1 MSLGRKNLLI
11 IISVL
16 LFFKGISG
24 CFTGRSV
31 YHKQDKRTVPP
42 QYGLVTAVYDGD
54 TLKVK
59 FKDGSERKV
68 RLIGVDAPEINEK
81 QEDALFRA
89 LMAKRFVFFYLY
101 RENIKLTYDWD
112 LEDNYGRILA
122 YVWTEGEGLFNK
134 FIISEGFASVFQ
146 YFPFRCRD
154 EFVEAEQKARKL
166 EKGLWR
172 KGDYPSILPGEAGM
186 HVGELLTVKYLCV
199 QVEAKGK
206 FVFLHSKRNEFS
218 TLIPQ
223 ESLNLFPGIQS
234 CMGKVLSVTGFLE
247 EYKGS
252 PQIVAFLPIQIIKGM
267 Q

>member
-11 IISVL
+11 IILVL
-16 LFFKGISG
+16 LFLKGILG
-24 CFTGRSV
+24 CFAERSV
-31 YHKQDKRTVPP
+31 YHKQGGRTVPP

-54 TLKVK
+54 TIKVK
-59 FKDGSERKV
+59 FTDGSERKV
-68 RLIGVDAPEINEK
+68 RLIGVDAPEINDK
-81 QEDALFRA
+81 REDVLFRA

-101 RENIKLTYDWD
+101 RENIKLTYDLE

-122 YVWTEGEGLFNK
+122 YIWTEGEGLFNK

-146 YFPFRCRD
+146 YFPFRYKN
-154 EFVEAEQKARKL
+154 EFIEAEQKARRL

-172 KGDYPSILPGEAGM
+172 KGNYPPILPGEAGM
-186 HVGELLTVKYLCV
+186 HVGELLTVKYMCM

-206 FVFLHSKRNEFS
+206 FVFLHSERNEFS

-223 ESLNLFPGIQS
+223 ESLNLFPDIKS
-234 CMGKVLSVTGFLE
+234 YKGKVLSVTGFLE
-247 EYKGS
+247 EYEGS
-252 PQIVAFLPIQIIKGM
+252 PQIVAFLPFQIIKGM